1 MRLAVATCRV
11 KPEPDPDEAP
21 LLEALRAAGIAA
33 EMLAWDDPAAP
44 DAAAFD
50 AVLLRST
57 WNYFLEPERF
67 AEWAAGIAA
76 KSRLLNSLAAVRW
89 NLHKGYL
96 LELEQAGLPIVPT
109 VVIAR
114 GAAPDL
120 EELCAVRGWEE
131 CVVKPAV
138 SAASFRT
145 QRFARAERAAGQAF
159 LKSLCA
165 HRDALVQPALPGFAH
180 PGERAHVW
188 IAEEHLHCVR
198 KQPRFAGQDEQVSGA
213 LAPEPGERALL
224 QRVLAALPPA
234 VREDLLYAR
243 LDLVAGFDGQ
253 PLISELE
260 LIEPSLFLVQHPPA
274 LARLV
279 TALATLQRRAGWA
292 SAS

>member
-11 KPEPDPDEAP
+11 KPEPDPDEGP
-21 LLEALRAAGIAA
+21 LLAALRASGIDA

-44 DAAAFD
+44 DAASFD

-67 AEWAAGIAA
+67 EAWAAGVAA
-76 KSRLLNSLAAVRW
+76 VTRLRNSLAAVRW

-96 LELEQAGLPIVPT
+96 LELEQAGLPVVPT
-109 VVIAR
+109 VVIPR
-114 GAAPDL
+114 GPAPEL
-120 EELCAVRGWEE
+120 EELCWARGWED

-145 QRFARAERAAGQAF
+145 KRFARSERASGQAF

-165 HRDALVQPALPGFAH
+165 HRDALVQPALAGFDE

-188 IAEEHLHCVR
+188 IDGQHLHCVR
-198 KQPRFAGQDEQVSGA
+198 KQPRYAGQDEQVSGA
-213 LAPEPGERALL
+213 LLPDPAERALL

-234 VREDLLYAR
+234 VRDGLLYAR
-243 LDLVAGFDGQ
+243 LDLVAGPDGQ

-260 LIEPSLFLVQHPPA
+260 LIEPSLFLVQHPAA

-279 TALATLQRRAGWA
+279 SALR
-292 SAS
+292 